1 MQLCYQEFAMNPM
14 SLVNELESIIESL
27 DLTPESR
34 SEIIYIIEKMK
45 SCAETAS
52 EN

>member
-1 MQLCYQEFAMNPM
+1 MNPM

-27 DLTPESR
+27 DLDPESC
-34 SEIIYIIEKMK
+34 SEIICIIEKMK
-45 SCAETAS
+45 YCAETAS